1 MAVHYL
7 RRKEVEA
14 KAEKV
19 GSEVTE
25 NLECQ
30 AEFRQWNH
38 SPKVVWVVTG

>member
-7 RRKEVEA
+7 CCKEVEA
-14 KAEKV
+14 KIGKV
-19 GSEVTE
+19 GSEATE

-38 SPKVVWVVTG
+38 SPKVVWVQTG